1 MNVRFLNRNRRKR
14 NRVLSNL
21 LNPLTLLLN
30 ISATFALIGIFSPP
44 TPLWQYFIV
53 LPVALL
59 VLYWLLAR
67 NIIESINGR
76 YERLVIQTDINI
88 CPSTY
93 WDGSGEDNWIPKTL
107 VKTNFAAGYFILE
120 YINFLERIPL
130 KKGIERVS
138 YFFNDKKTSFNDP
151 EKGINTFLEI
161 KNFVGNYDNN
171 LNKKLSQISS
181 EDKTGI
187 LKDCND
193 FIMILEDLKNKD
205 VKFALVFLSQPVWNS
220 QLHFDFRERGYCI

>member
-21 LNPLTLLLN
+21 LNPLTLILN
-30 ISATFALIGIFSPP
+30 ISATFSLISIFSPP
-44 TPLWQYFIV
+44 TPLWQYFIG

-59 VLYWLLAR
+59 VLYWLFAR
-67 NIIESINGR
+67 NLIEGINGE

-88 CPSTY
+88 CSSTY
-93 WDGSGEDNWIPKTL
+93 WDCFGEDNWKPKTR

-120 YINFLERIPL
+120 YINFLESIPL

-138 YFFNDKKTSFNDP
+138 YFLNDKKTSFNDP
-151 EKGINTFLEI
+151 DKGINTFLEI
-161 KNFVGNYDNN
+161 KNFVEDYDNN

-193 FIMILEDLKNKD
+193 FIMILEDLKNKE
-205 VKFALVFLSQPVWNS
+205 VNFALVFLSQPVWND
-220 QLHFDFRERGYCI
+220 QLHFNFRERGYCI